1 MILTIGDPQHMTLTI
16 GDPPYLTL
24 IMGDPPPLTPTI
36 GDPPALT
43 LSLFTAMGRSD
54 APCPGGKAISDPR
67 HQ

>member
-36 GDPPALT
+36 GDPPPLT
-43 LSLFTAMGRSD
+43 LSLFTAMGRSGG
-54 APCPGGKAISDPR
+54 PCPGGKAISDPR